1 MFSASSSPRASS
13 QEWKKKTLEELSMST
28 IYCKYYLSIVI
39 VEVVEEQT
47 EAAAQKL
54 SHKIFDS
61 VNSNVWEVSSPKVS
75 FHSLL
80 WKIYQGEGRL
90 EAELR
95 RFQKAVN
102 DLSFQLDR
110 WQSTLKPIEN
120 ALKEL
125 GDVENWSSVLD
136 ERVSELV
143 E

>member
-1 MFSASSSPRASS
+1 LWFRCGMFSASSSPRASS
-13 QEWKKKTLEELSMST
+13 QEWKKKTLEEL
-28 IYCKYYLSIVI
+28 K
-39 VEVVEEQT
+39 VVEEQT

-61 VNSNVWEVSSPKVS
+61 VNSNVWE
-75 FHSLL
+75 
-80 WKIYQGEGRL
+80 IYQGEGRL